1 MSNKFIKF
9 LIIPALILL
18 LTAGYLIYQGS
29 QKQSQISSSKVLDQN
44 QRPDYLI
51 VLLGDSMTQALGNS
65 DELREYMAQYYPGR
79 TFDFLN
85 YGFGSTNILSVEKRL
100 TEWTFYGRDFQ
111 PIMDID
117 FDLILIESFGHNPL
131 SDYPLEEGLSKQNEA
146 LDKII
151 EIITSK
157 QTREKIIFVATI
169 SPNSKTYAYRQVD
182 MDGETRKKW
191 TTERVAYIKNHI
203 KYAAEHNI
211 PVINIFKESLDSTGD
226 GNEEYISETDYIHP
240 SPKGIRFISKQ
251 ISDFIFENR
260 LLN

>member
-117 FDLILIESFGHNPL
+117 FDLILIESFGFFRTEKHGIGVAQRSQQPFNRPIKQDIVFYRL
-131 SDYPLEEGLSKQNEA
+131 SYLFFDRNRKQLYN
-146 LDKII
+146 
-151 EIITSK
+151 
-157 QTREKIIFVATI
+157 
-169 SPNSKTYAYRQVD
+169 
-182 MDGETRKKW
+182 
-191 TTERVAYIKNHI
+191 
-203 KYAAEHNI
+203 
-211 PVINIFKESLDSTGD
+211 TG
-226 GNEEYISETDYIHP
+226 
-240 SPKGIRFISKQ
+240 FI
-251 ISDFIFENR
+251 
-260 LLN
+260 